1 MKTPQFPDKLHRPQ
15 ETRLAWTPK
24 ATATRKPGGCTDSPL
39 RASGKALSNDQLAQE
54 GMDMKSKKSARK
66 HKLDVLTTT
75 TGTSLPAVQKSA
87 RSEEI
92 SEAAKQAFANW
103 MKEVSG
109 TEDAELQ
116 GRLLDQAV
124 GAVPDFVGQE
134 LKSFD
139 CVVAAL
145 HGIGPKDALEGMLAV
160 QLVAVHMI
168 AMECLKRAA
177 LPNQIDLGV
186 EVNVNRGTKL
196 MRTFASLTE
205 ALSRY
210 RGKGE
215 QKMIVEHVHVHKG
228 GQAIVGPVSQNNSGN
243 RGGGD
248 EKG

>member
-1 MKTPQFPDKLHRPQ
+1 MNSKR
-15 ETRLAWTPK
+15 
-24 ATATRKPGGCTDSPL
+24 RKSPL
-39 RASGKALSNDQLAQE
+39 KPALATVESQSIAAPSPHPE
-54 GMDMKSKKSARK
+54 
-66 HKLDVLTTT
+66 V
-75 TGTSLPAVQKSA
+75 VQKT
-87 RSEEI
+87 RF
-92 SEAAKQAFANW
+92 SEAAEQAFSKW

-109 TEDAELQ
+109 TENADLQSKLLAQAAE
-116 GRLLDQAV
+116 
-124 GAVPDFVGQE
+124 AVPDFVGQE

-139 CVVAAL
+139 IAAAAL
-145 HGIGPKDALEGMLAV
+145 HGIGPKDELEGMLAV
-160 QLVAVHMI
+160 QMVAAHTM

-177 LPNQIDLGV
+177 LPNQVDLGV

-243 RGGGD
+243 RGGAD
-248 EKG
+248 EKE